1 MRLTFKAARQAS
13 AGASDDNTGSSPVQG
28 TRSSSPERPQY
39 SPITPHA
46 QPATLAAVPYNGRYI
61 EPDNAIPT
69 TVDITNNTA
78 GAPSASTYIVPNV
91 PPNFAPVVFPPG
103 PDRLSTGGD
112 STDAIALRA
121 TISILQLQKMRAQKD
136 MRTLEQIRDQALAD
150 PEAFRRDLLAG
161 KLKDSNVLHIVGN
174 PSTLQHTDVHEDP
187 EDAFAGAGPDLQEER
202 LTNSHTREVADSQ
215 ATSPAFTSFATTSD
229 SSRASTSHQLP
240 QSAFPSIPSAQNIVR
255 MPQINWEKY
264 HILGGALESLHDEQ
278 LEKLRAQPI
287 AASYSPFANATHD
300 GGAGGQ
306 QTPAGQV
313 QGRKDSGTV
322 QEHPMQTRKGS
333 KKVA

>member
-61 EPDNAIPT
+61 EPGNAIPNT
-69 TVDITNNTA
+69 IDTTNNTA
-78 GAPSASTYIVPNV
+78 PAPK
-91 PPNFAPVVFPPG
+91 

-121 TISILQLQKMRAQKD
+121 TISVLQLQKMRAQKD

-150 PEAFRRDLLAG
+150 PEAFRRDLVAG
-161 KLKDSNVLHIVGN
+161 RLKESNVLHRVRD
-174 PSTLQHTDVHEDP
+174 PATLQHTDVHEDP
-187 EDAFAGAGPDLQEER
+187 EDAVTGAEPHLQEER

-229 SSRASTSHQLP
+229 SSRPSTSYQLP

-264 HILGGALESLHDEQ
+264 HVLGEALDRLHDEQ
-278 LEKLRAQPI
+278 LEKLRAQPT

-300 GGAGGQ
+300 NGAGGQ
-306 QTPAGQV
+306 QIPVGQV